1 MLQKTNLLKKHY
13 PYGVYNFNPLIVLSR
28 GLLKEI
34 IGKAII
40 GGSSIVSGK
49 VRLGIILAMLAM
61 LLAVSVPAMAQDV
74 DECDFDENGFV
85 SEEEVDDCTDEDD
98 PCDFDGDDS
107 VSEEEADDCADAL
120 EDLTGADVQVLCV
133 DDDDEDGLIDED
145 GDDDGEDD
153 DEDGL
158 VDEDDDCDADNLV
171 FVVEDVEN
179 LSF

>member
-1 MLQKTNLLKKHY
+1 M
-13 PYGVYNFNPLIVLSR
+13 S
-28 GLLKEI
+28 
-34 IGKAII
+34 GKA
-40 GGSSIVSGK
+40 
-49 VRLGIILAMLAM
+49 RLGIILAMLAM

-85 SEEEVDDCTDEDD
+85 SEEEADDCTDEDD

-133 DDDDEDGLIDED
+133 D

-171 FVVEDVEN
+171 FVLEDVED

>member
-1 MLQKTNLLKKHY
+1 M
-13 PYGVYNFNPLIVLSR
+13 S
-28 GLLKEI
+28 
-34 IGKAII
+34 GKA
-40 GGSSIVSGK
+40 
-49 VRLGIILAMLAM
+49 RLGIILAMLAM

-85 SEEEVDDCTDEDD
+85 SEEEADDCTDEDD